1 MKSKKS
7 ATFYLRLVSAP
18 LLFPSPPKRAKFLLE
33 KKFFSKKRKV
43 AEVTTMEGQESVP
56 QSTDAEGLS
65 EKDFIPLDLD
75 ILPLPAPVGGGED
88 LTDEMTNAETTESE
102 LSMISTD
109 ISAEGL
115 EMLPGIEP
123 GQEIF
128 DLSENGEHD
137 YQDAA
142 SFYSMHEENL
152 ESSSIQTDS
161 EEKEKEDTRNP
172 DSEPSQSKQNSDTAS
187 EVDEEAAKG
196 QEEERKQREEEDAK
210 VEPIT
215 APAPP
220 LEELSA
226 EVRDEV
232 LKEMMAEFEANYALV
247 VSGLEEI
254 DNVEE
259 VKYCNYFSTI
269 VEMLSLS

>member
-1 MKSKKS
+1 
-7 ATFYLRLVSAP
+7 
-18 LLFPSPPKRAKFLLE
+18 
-33 KKFFSKKRKV
+33 
-43 AEVTTMEGQESVP
+43 
-56 QSTDAEGLS
+56 
-65 EKDFIPLDLD
+65 
-75 ILPLPAPVGGGED
+75 
-88 LTDEMTNAETTESE
+88 
-102 LSMISTD
+102 
-109 ISAEGL
+109 
-115 EMLPGIEP
+115 
-123 GQEIF
+123 
-128 DLSENGEHD
+128 
-137 YQDAA
+137 
-142 SFYSMHEENL
+142 MHEENL

>member
-1 MKSKKS
+1 M
-7 ATFYLRLVSAP
+7 
-18 LLFPSPPKRAKFLLE
+18 
-33 KKFFSKKRKV
+33 
-43 AEVTTMEGQESVP
+43 P
-56 QSTDAEGLS
+56 QSTDAEGS
-65 EKDFIPLDLD
+65 EKDLIPLDLD
-75 ILPLPAPVGGGED
+75 ILPLPPVGED

-102 LSMISTD
+102 LSMIPTD
-109 ISAEGL
+109 ISVEGL

-152 ESSSIQTDS
+152 ETSSIQTDS
-161 EEKEKEDTRNP
+161 EEKEKEEDTRNL

-187 EVDEEAAKG
+187 PEVDEEAAKG
-196 QEEERKQREEEDAK
+196 QEEERKQREEDAK

-259 VKYCNYFSTI
+259 VKYCHYVSTI
-269 VEMLSLS
+269 VETLSFIITGVKEGL